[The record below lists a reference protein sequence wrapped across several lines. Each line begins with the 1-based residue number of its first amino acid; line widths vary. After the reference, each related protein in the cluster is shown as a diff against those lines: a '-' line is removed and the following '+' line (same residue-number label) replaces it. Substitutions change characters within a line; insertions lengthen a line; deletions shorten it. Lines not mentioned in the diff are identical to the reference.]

1 MMPKKDYSQY
11 TDYGNYTMLT
21 ARELEV
27 IKLKNSGMTTEEIAK
42 KLGVKYNTVSIYLTK
57 SIQKINGSYDYEK
70 ERKYK
75 NDGAKKRRENPEYR
89 ECYNKYAREYYKKNS
104 EKAKE
109 RSKKYQEK
117 NAEKVREYRREYQRE
132 YQREYRAKH
141 PIRKRS
147 ELTEYELEKK
157 RQYDREYYRK
167 RHPKKERKK
176 KSRIK
181 TELYASSN
189 RRAEKI
195 IDEMSSGKTV
205 MEIAKEQG
213 CTTQNIYGILKSYR
227 KRTENSSGE

>member
-75 NDGAKKRRENPEYR
+75 NDGAKKRREDP
-89 ECYNKYAREYYKKNS
+89 
-104 EKAKE
+104 
-109 RSKKYQEK
+109 
-117 NAEKVREYRREYQRE
+117 
-132 YQREYRAKH
+132 EYRAKYNEYARGYY
-141 PIRKRS
+141 RKNHKKHETVR
-147 ELTEYELEKK
+147 EKK
-157 RQYDREYYRK
+157 EPHTLTVQEIENRRKYYRDYYRK

-227 KRTENSSGE
+227 KRTENSPGE